1 MRIKYKQT
9 LRRQML
15 VSFST
20 VFILLIII
28 FGACIQRYNIESYQD
43 QSYEYCRKIVKA
55 NIRLID
61 NYFEQLQNMV
71 NVIAED
77 GEVAAAVSS
86 RNRMKEVDY
95 TVELYHIRDVSDRM
109 KQMGTVSGITNALII
124 GDSGEYLYYYGSS
137 PVIGYH
143 FLEQDWYKKAVQKHE
158 KQVTFL
164 NMHDRDYLL
173 NNRQEKTVSLLRP
186 IMDTNAYLSN
196 KRAWLLCDF
205 RLAPVLLEKSGESNL
220 EIAIFDGTKEVYFP
234 GEVLD
239 AAQKEQLVRAL
250 EGKEESF
257 FLEKTAENPMSYLVV
272 QETSGVSGWS
282 ILGIMPLE
290 EMDRI
295 RTTVTSFVAVLL
307 AASCMLILLLS
318 GLISRS
324 IMGPVNQLI
333 GQFRQIADGKRKM
346 ALEETRSVEV
356 NEIAHTASEM
366 LTSIERLSDEVLRE
380 QQKLSEEQFKALQH
394 QINPHFLNNVLQSVK
409 AMALCGRT
417 EDISRTV
424 TLLGKMLSYSV
435 YNPYDRVCLREEL
448 SYVEAYIQLQNIRL
462 GNRIVCETDCVEEI
476 LASEVPKLI
485 LQPIVENAIEHGFTG
500 QHTGKIII
508 AAEDTGEEIY
518 LAVSNDGACI
528 GQEQAEELNRMLR
541 QGDVFGKKKS
551 IGLLNVNW
559 RLKCCFGKE
568 AGIRILSREGR
579 STSIIL
585 SIPRT
590 NVLRQSDGASTLQSS
605 DDGGFYV

>member
-476 LASEVPKLI
+476 LAFEVPKLI

>member
-1 MRIKYKQT
+1 MRFQHKQT

-28 FGACIQRYNIESYQD
+28 FGACIQRYNIENYQD

-95 TVELYHIRDVSDRM
+95 TVELYHIRDVFDRM
-109 KQMGTVSGITNALII
+109 QQMGTVSGITNALII

-137 PVIGYH
+137 PVIGYN
-143 FLEQDWYKKAVQKHE
+143 FLEQDWYKKAVQGHQ

-164 NMHDRDYLL
+164 NVHDRDYLL
-173 NNRQEKTVSLLRP
+173 NNRQGKTVSLLRP
-186 IMDTNAYLSN
+186 IMDTNAYLSD

-234 GEVLD
+234 GEALD
-239 AAQKEQLVRAL
+239 EIQKGRMIRAL
-250 EGKEESF
+250 AEKEESF
-257 FLEKTAENPMSYLVV
+257 FLEKTADNPMSYLVV
-272 QETSGVSGWS
+272 QETSGISGWS
-282 ILGIMPLE
+282 ILGIMPLD

-307 AASCMLILLLS
+307 AASCILILLLS

-333 GQFRQIADGKRKM
+333 GQFRQIADGKKEM

-409 AMALCGRT
+409 AMAVCGRT

-435 YNPYDRVCLREEL
+435 YNPYDRVCLKEEL
-448 SYVEAYIQLQNIRL
+448 AYVEAYIQLQNIRF
-462 GNRIVCETDCVEEI
+462 GNRIACETDCTEEI
-476 LASEVPKLI
+476 LAFEVPKLI

-500 QHTGKIII
+500 QHTGKITI

-528 GQEQAEELNRMLR
+528 GQEQAEELNRMLQ
-541 QGDVFGKKKS
+541 QGDVYGKKKS

-568 AGIRILSREGR
+568 AGIKILSREGR

-585 SIPRT
+585 SIPGT
-590 NVLRQSDGASTLQSS
+590 
-605 DDGGFYV
+605 

>member
-366 LTSIERLSDEVLRE
+366 LISIERLSDEVLRE

-476 LASEVPKLI
+476 LAFEVPKLI

>member
-137 PVIGYH
+137 PVIDYH

-318 GLISRS
+318 GLSSRS

-476 LASEVPKLI
+476 LAFEVPKLI